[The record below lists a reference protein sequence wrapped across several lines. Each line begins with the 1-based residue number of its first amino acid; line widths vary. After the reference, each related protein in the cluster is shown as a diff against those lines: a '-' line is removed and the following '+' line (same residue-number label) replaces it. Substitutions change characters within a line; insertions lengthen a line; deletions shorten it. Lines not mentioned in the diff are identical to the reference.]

1 MANSIQLTL
10 DAADWQRQ
18 VSEAIK
24 VLDKFAGGLE
34 SERKKMLEYAAIPLV
49 TELQRRAPVGSRIHV
64 RYSKQGRERSRKGE
78 GRRAA
83 TYHPGNTRGAF
94 RILDL
99 RRTDDI
105 YVGAKLARSGTKGT
119 FGKGRYDAYY
129 LHMIE
134 FGTVH
139 KSARPFVRPSWIS
152 AAPHCIRRINNA
164 ARLYAEKFT
173 RQHAVK

>member
-10 DAADWQRQ
+10 DAADWQKQ

-34 SERKKMLEYAAIPLV
+34 AERKKMLEYAAQPLV
-49 TELQRRAPVGSRIHV
+49 TELQRRAPIGSRIHTSYKS
-64 RYSKQGRERSRKGE
+64 RKSGGGQQGR
-78 GRRAA
+78 
-83 TYHPGNTRGAF
+83 YYPGNLRKSF
-94 RILDL
+94 RVLDL
-99 RRTDDI
+99 RKSAAVI
-105 YVGAKLARSGTKGT
+105 VGAKLTKGGRGN
-119 FGKGRYDAYY
+119 FGLGRFNAYY
-129 LHMIE
+129 LHWVE

-139 KSARPFVRPSWIS
+139 MAARPFVRPSWVS

-173 RQHAVK
+173 RQNAVK

>member
-24 VLDKFAGGLE
+24 VLDKFGRGLE
-34 SERKKMLEYAAIPLV
+34 TERKKMLEYAAIPLV
-49 TELQRRAPVGSRIHV
+49 TELQRRAPIGAGIHTS
-64 RYSKQGRERSRKGE
+64 YKSKNAGGGKQGR
-78 GRRAA
+78 
-83 TYHPGNTRGAF
+83 YYPGNLRRSF
-94 RILDL
+94 RVLDL
-99 RRTDDI
+99 RKSSAVV
-105 YVGAKLARSGTKGT
+105 VGAKLTKGGRGN
-119 FGKGRYDAYY
+119 FGLGRYNAYY
-129 LHMIE
+129 LHWVE
-134 FGTVH
+134 FGTS
-139 KSARPFVRPSWIS
+139 KMAARPFVRPSWIS